1 MNSRSVSKY
10 TFSSVI
16 AHFNIVFSALHSFFI
31 VMMAHSTFHS
41 ERQSSR
47 VFFGV
52 YFEFFLYLKEFSLC
66 LSSSVSKSSPG
77 WRL

>member
-16 AHFNIVFSALHSFFI
+16 AHFNIVFSALHSFFM

-47 VFFGV
+47 VFFWRV
-52 YFEFFLYLKEFSLC
+52 FRVFPLLKRIQLMFKQ
-66 LSSSVSKSSPG
+66 LSK
-77 WRL
+77 

>member
-10 TFSSVI
+10 TLFSVI
-16 AHFNIVFSALHSFFI
+16 THFNIVFSALHSFFM

-47 VFFGV
+47 V
-52 YFEFFLYLKEFSLC
+52 LLACISSFSFT
-66 LSSSVSKSSPG
+66 
-77 WRL
+77 